1 MSTKVQEQREIYIR
15 LVNKSEDYIEGHLD
29 ETIFLKNLANHANLS
44 EFHFHRIFKKYANE
58 TLKNFITRFKLERA
72 AMYMQINSSQSL
84 TTIALKYGYNDSSS
98 FSKAFKRQFGCSP
111 SVYRKEQERTRTVYN
126 NLS

>member
-1 MSTKVQEQREIYIR
+1 MSTKDQEQREIYSR

-29 ETIFLKNLANHANLS
+29 EPIILKDLASHANLS

-98 FSKAFKRQFGCSP
+98 FSKAFKRQFGSSP

-126 NLS
+126 KLS

>member
-1 MSTKVQEQREIYIR
+1 
-15 LVNKSEDYIEGHLD
+15 
-29 ETIFLKNLANHANLS
+29 
-44 EFHFHRIFKKYANE
+44 
-58 TLKNFITRFKLERA
+58 
-72 AMYMQINSSQSL
+72 MQINSSQSL